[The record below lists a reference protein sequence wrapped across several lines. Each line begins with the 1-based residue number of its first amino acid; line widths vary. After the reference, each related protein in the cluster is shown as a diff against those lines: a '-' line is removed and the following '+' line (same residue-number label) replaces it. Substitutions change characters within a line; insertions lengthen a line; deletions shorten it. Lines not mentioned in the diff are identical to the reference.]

1 MWPINDYSFC
11 QLAKG
16 TQWCSDGVK
25 SFEGYG
31 TSYILQSK
39 DTGERWK
46 FDDREKVPGLPS
58 PHVQIK
64 TKSNKWLNQHRFLAD
79 KPTLHDMFQ
88 QTYTTFD
95 KMKYGVELDST
106 ILEDLRDTNEF
117 SKLVYDMIKNP
128 NPVTEEKLK
137 EFLSDMTYLE
147 NDYNPVVQ
155 SVYFGNKG
163 VSIYYDESIFKEKIM
178 GVDEDDDW
186 YFELATDR
194 YYYNDHC
201 EEMDDEEL
209 NYIHYH
215 LTPETTQ
222 KLNDMVTVFGEDPNK
237 YVWTDDGSID
247 EMMQELVPELWERN
261 YYELLD
267 ALGCAVGRSRVKS
280 VTETV
285 SEDKVL
291 DYEYVG
297 NNRYPLWKLYITY
310 EQLLYIIGDKK
321 INNFL
326 EIEDT
331 EINHIDG
338 QLSDVWYDA
347 WDIDKEG
354 VDEFNERMI
363 WFKRKI

>member
-1 MWPINDYSFC
+1 
-11 QLAKG
+11 
-16 TQWCSDGVK
+16 
-25 SFEGYG
+25 
-31 TSYILQSK
+31 
-39 DTGERWK
+39 
-46 FDDREKVPGLPS
+46 
-58 PHVQIK
+58 
-64 TKSNKWLNQHRFLAD
+64 
-79 KPTLHDMFQ
+79 
-88 QTYTTFD
+88 
-95 KMKYGVELDST
+95 
-106 ILEDLRDTNEF
+106 
-117 SKLVYDMIKNP
+117 
-128 NPVTEEKLK
+128 
-137 EFLSDMTYLE
+137 
-147 NDYNPVVQ
+147 
-155 SVYFGNKG
+155 
-163 VSIYYDESIFKEKIM
+163 
-178 GVDEDDDW
+178 
-186 YFELATDR
+186 
-194 YYYNDHC
+194 
-201 EEMDDEEL
+201 
-209 NYIHYH
+209 
-215 LTPETTQ
+215 
-222 KLNDMVTVFGEDPNK
+222 MVTVFGEDPNK

-363 WFKRKI
+363 WFIDKVVEEYGGDVEKLKVNREEFKKVTEELGFTKTILKL